1 MIVAMS
7 IGLAQANA
15 VNDGG
20 VVERVTYD
28 GIFWGEKCFEES
40 RVRIEAG
47 AVKDGI
53 VGLVERC
60 DLGL

>member
-7 IGLAQANA
+7 SGLAQANA

-28 GIFWGEKCFEES
+28 GIFWGEECFEES
-40 RVRIEAG
+40 CVRIPAG
-47 AVKDGI
+47 GVKDGI
-53 VGLVERC
+53 IGLMERC
-60 DLGL
+60 DLVL